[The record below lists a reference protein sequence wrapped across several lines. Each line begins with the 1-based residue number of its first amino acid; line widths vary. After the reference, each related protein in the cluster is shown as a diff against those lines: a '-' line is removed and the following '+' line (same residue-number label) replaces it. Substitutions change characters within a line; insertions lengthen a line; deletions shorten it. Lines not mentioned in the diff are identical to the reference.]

1 MRILMLAPHT
11 PYPADHGAAL
21 RNLYLLKWLS
31 RRHEVSLVA
40 FGNPSDL
47 GVTRVLQEYARRV
60 QVVAPPQRSPLRRLV
75 ALGTSRQ
82 PDLVRRLWS
91 PDLIAS
97 LRSTLEQSIFDL
109 VQIEG
114 LEMFG
119 LWAGACA
126 GRRGIGPVVVL
137 DEHNAEYS
145 LQHTAWKVSLRARAW
160 LPALY
165 SLIQARRLRQYEQNA
180 CRSVHGVVMVSTSDE
195 QSLRALYPRL
205 RACVVPNGVDTTH
218 YFAGERKGDGA
229 TVLFIGKLDYRPN
242 VDAINWLCFE
252 IWPAVRAAIPH
263 ARLLI
268 VGRDLGRAGQVLA
281 QVPGVEIVG
290 AVPDERP
297 WFDRSD
303 LLAVPMRMG
312 SGVRLKVLQAMAMG
326 VPVVSTSLGMA
337 GVDAVD
343 GVNYLRADRASEF
356 AAKIVAALRDPALR
370 NALGENSRRLACE
383 QYDWQAVAPRLD
395 HFYEELTG
403 AQGSR

>member
-1 MRILMLAPHT
+1 MRILMLAPHA

-31 RRHEVSLVA
+31 RRHEVSLVT
-40 FGNPSDL
+40 FGNPSDA

-60 QVVAPPQRSPLRRLV
+60 QIVPPPQRSPLRRLV
-75 ALGTSRQ
+75 AMGTSRQ

-97 LRSTLEQSIFDL
+97 LRGMLEQSIFDL

-145 LQHTAWKVSLRARAW
+145 LQHTAWKVSLKARAW

-165 SLIQARRLRQYEQNA
+165 SLVQARRLRQYEQQA
-180 CRSVHGVVMVSTSDE
+180 CRSVHGVVMVSNSDE

-205 RACVVPNGVDTTH
+205 RTCVVPNGVDTTH
-218 YFAGERKGDGA
+218 YFAGERTSDGA

-242 VDAINWLCFE
+242 VDAINWLCSQ
-252 IWPAVRAAIPH
+252 IWPMVRAGIPH

-268 VGRDLGRAGQVLA
+268 VGRDLGRDSHVLA

-326 VPVVSTSLGMA
+326 VPVVSTPLGMA
-337 GVDAVD
+337 GVDAVA
-343 GVNYLRADRASEF
+343 GVHYLRAESAPEF
-356 AAKIVAALRDPALR
+356 AAAIIAGLRDPALR
-370 NALGENSRRLACE
+370 SDLGDAARCLARE
-383 QYDWQAVAPRLD
+383 RYDWQAVAPRLD

-403 AQGSR
+403 ARGSR